1 MNIIKKNDKPIND
14 LLKEF
19 IEKNEQVKKAFAVID
34 IEAVFADKMGPVV
47 YSYTRKIYLRG
58 NVLYIN
64 IVSAPL
70 KAELQ
75 HSKQSLMALLNESVG
90 DNLIQEI
97 VFI

>member
-1 MNIIKKNDKPIND
+1 MNIIKKNDKPINV

-19 IEKNEQVKKAFAVID
+19 IKKNEQVKKAFAVID
-34 IEAVFADKMGPVV
+34 IEAIFAEKMGEVV
-47 YSYTRKIYLRG
+47 FSYTRKIYLRG

-75 HSKQSLMALLNESVG
+75 HSKLSLIELLNESVG

>member
-1 MNIIKKNDKPIND
+1 MNIIKKNDKPINV

-19 IEKNEQVKKAFAVID
+19 VKKNEQVKKAFAVID
-34 IEAVFADKMGPVV
+34 IESVFADKMGPVV
-47 YSYTRKIYLRG
+47 LSYTRKIYLRG
-58 NVLYIN
+58 SVLYIN

-75 HSKQSLMALLNESVG
+75 HSKESLMALLNESVG